1 MIMTNRLRDEYQR
14 QQIEAWRERNLRVNG
29 LRDTR
34 EIDRELAGMPLSE
47 QFKAWKELAP

>member
-1 MIMTNRLRDEYQR
+1 MTNPLRDEYQR

-29 LRDTR
+29 LRDTH